1 MNEQQGDARD
11 EIRVIEDEAI
21 EWLIRMRGP
30 DAASLRG
37 RFEQWLMQSAEHR
50 RAYEWATRHF
60 ANAEILKAS
69 GRHGSGTQRRTPVR
83 HWLTAGAAL
92 AAAASLL
99 LVMVSNPFG
108 RGDVRTAPVALEQ
121 ASPLVTRRGEIRTFR
136 LADGSS
142 VTLDTDSELA
152 FAMDASARR
161 LDLARGKARFTVAH
175 DARPFVVTA
184 GAGKITASAATFD
197 VGYDEGRQVM
207 VSLIGGQ
214 ADLQSAVYMAPTRQ
228 VFAGQRFAY
237 RASDFMA
244 VPISEHLRSVND
256 RSWPSGWVEYRAV
269 PLDVL
274 IAQANRYADRPVILD
289 GSAIGALV
297 ATGRFR
303 LTDTDAFA
311 NRLAEVFDLD
321 VSRRPDGIHLSGR

>member
-1 MNEQQGDARD
+1 MTDQQGAARD

-37 RFEQWLMQSAEHR
+37 RFEQWLAQSAEHQ
-50 RAYEWATRHF
+50 RAHEWATRHF
-60 ANAEILKAS
+60 AGAEILKAS
-69 GRHGSGTQRRTPVR
+69 GRHGSPAQRRTPVR
-83 HWLTAGAAL
+83 HWLIAGAAL

-99 LVMVSNPFG
+99 LVMVGHPFG
-108 RGDVRTAPVALEQ
+108 SGDGGTAPVASAQ

-142 VTLDTDSELA
+142 VTLDTDSKLA
-152 FAMDASARR
+152 FAMDASTRH
-161 LDLARGKARFTVAH
+161 LELERGKARFTVAH

-214 ADLQSAVYMAPTRQ
+214 ANVQSAVYMAPTRQ
-228 VFAGQRFAY
+228 VFAGQRVAY
-237 RASDFMA
+237 RASDFTA
-244 VPISEHLRSVND
+244 LPASENLRSVND

-269 PLDVL
+269 PLGVL
-274 IAQANRYADRPVILD
+274 VAQANRYADRPVILD
-289 GSAIGALV
+289 GPAVGALE

-321 VSRRPDGIHLSGR
+321 VSRRPDGIHLSRR